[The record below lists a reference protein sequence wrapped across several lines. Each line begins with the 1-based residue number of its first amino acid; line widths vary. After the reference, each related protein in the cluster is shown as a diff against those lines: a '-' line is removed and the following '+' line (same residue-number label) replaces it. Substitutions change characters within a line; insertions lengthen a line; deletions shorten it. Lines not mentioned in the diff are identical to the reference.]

1 MIACRIDNDLCFPDA
16 PAAALASAQDGALV
30 AGSDINSA
38 LSASYES
45 KSNVRNLSDFR
56 RETRAWL
63 KENCPPGARGPGQ
76 VAWGSNRIEL
86 EPDTR
91 LWLER
96 MAERGWTVPTWPRD
110 YGGAELTR
118 DEYRVLV
125 EELKRIGART
135 PLTGRGVNYIGPTL
149 LELGSESQKARWLPG
164 IARGEGGWAMGYSEP
179 GAGSDLASLSTRA
192 VLDGDRFIIN
202 GRKTWTSDAMD
213 CDYIFVLARTDPNR
227 PKHQGISLI
236 LVDMHQPGV
245 KVNPIRLISGAS
257 PFNETLFEDAVAG
270 ADDAVGGLNNGWTV
284 GKRLLQFERS
294 THAGINISGSQGG
307 RSSASRMPER
317 IGRYVSRRGGILA
330 DPEIRDRLIRYE
342 QNGAA
347 QRLTQKRVIEEMRA
361 RAPGFAS
368 SAVKLTGALHAQEGH
383 ELLLAAMGTQGIGWQ
398 GDSFESAEV
407 EATREWLRQ
416 KALTIAGGTKEIQL
430 NIIAKRVLGLPD

>member
-1 MIACRIDNDLCFPDA
+1 MSDLT
-16 PAAALASAQDGALV
+16 
-30 AGSDINSA
+30 
-38 LSASYES
+38 
-45 KSNVRNLSDFR
+45 DFR

-63 KENCPPGARGPGQ
+63 EENCPPGARGPGQ
-76 VAWGSNRIEL
+76 VAWGSSSIEL

-96 MAERGWTVPTWPRD
+96 MAERGWTVPTWPRE
-110 YGGAELTR
+110 YGGAELGR
-118 DEYRVLV
+118 NQYRVLI

-149 LELGSESQKARWLPG
+149 LELGSETQKARWLPG
-164 IARGEGGWAMGYSEP
+164 IARGKGGWAMGYSEP

-192 VLDGDRFIIN
+192 VIDGDRFIIN

-213 CDYIFVLARTDPNR
+213 CDFIFVLARTDPER

-236 LVDMHQPGV
+236 LVDMSQPGV
-245 KVNPIRLISGAS
+245 RVNPIRLISGAS
-257 PFNETLFEDAVAG
+257 PFNETLFEDAVAR

-307 RSSASRMPER
+307 RTARSRMPEKIER
-317 IGRYVSRRGGILA
+317 FVHRRGGKLENP
-330 DPEIRDRLIRYE
+330 DIRDRLIRHE

-347 QRLTQKRVIEEMRA
+347 QRLTQKRVLEEMQA

-383 ELLLAAMGTQGIGWQ
+383 ELLLAAMGTRGIGWQ
-398 GDSFESAEV
+398 GEPFEDAEV
-407 EATREWLRQ
+407 ERTREWLRQ
-416 KALTIAGGTKEIQL
+416 KSLTIAGGTKEIQL